1 MHWWWSLF
9 QGSTLARTDCM
20 RARTTDTDQ
29 AGGSRTTHR
38 PQRARPFSDSVAADR
53 HALRCSAH
61 LMMHLDR
68 AHAAGM
74 AGGERHVVS
83 AGALEGF
90 LARAL
95 FSCFQN
101 SKILQN
107 FPSHQMFQRMHAVL
121 NVAK

>member
-9 QGSTLARTDCM
+9 RGSDRQTGRRAGGGRQHVTLARTDCM

-38 PQRARPFSDSVAADR
+38 PQRARPFSDPVAADR

-90 LARAL
+90 LARA
-95 FSCFQN
+95 
-101 SKILQN
+101 
-107 FPSHQMFQRMHAVL
+107 SHRMFQKMHTVL
-121 NVAK
+121 NIIK